1 VSPAIRYEPGHL
13 ARLLGLPEPTTEQAE
28 VIAAPLEPL
37 AVIAGA
43 GSGKS
48 ETMAARL
55 VWLVANGM
63 VRPERVLGLTFTRK
77 AAAELGQRVRDRL
90 AGLRRAGLD
99 VSGGDPAPAGLLAG
113 GPDAAGGAGAGSL
126 PDGLP
131 GSRAQDLGGGPAAG
145 RLGSRSGADLASGAV
160 LGALDG
166 RVPADLAHSAAV
178 PAPGGGP
185 LAGTLVTVGGQ
196 AAGVAAA
203 GDLLDGEPVV
213 STYHSYAARLV
224 ADHALREAL
233 EPTVRLITP
242 AVAWQLAA
250 RVVAAYAGPMDAVHW
265 APQAVT
271 AAVLD
276 LAGEL
281 AEHLSNPADLHQ
293 IGDWLEMS
301 ARSLSRQP
309 SAIRKILDCQRTRE
323 QLLPLVSAY
332 TAAKAAREVID
343 YSDQVTLAARI
354 ATRHREVGAIE
365 RARYQVVLLDEFQDT
380 SHAQLVLLRA
390 LFGGGH
396 PVTAVGDPCQSIYGW
411 RGASAGNLARF
422 AREFPAGARPATVA
436 QLATSFRN
444 TGRVLDAAA
453 TIQRDLREQVAQV
466 PRLVAPPG
474 RAGRGAVVCALL
486 ETAAAEARW
495 VGEQV
500 AGLVSLPAGIAP
512 DGEPWDRQPV
522 QPSDIAVLCRKR
534 SQFPLLRAAIEAQ
547 GIPVEVVGL
556 GGLLTVPEVADI
568 VATLRVLHDPAAS
581 AALARLLTGP
591 RWRIGPRDLVALGRR
606 ARDLAREPRDQAGPG
621 AAQRDGSQAGHDA
634 RKHQSGPGGASPRT
648 WEEGRGVSQQN
659 DAMEQAVIDL
669 TAVPG
674 SLVEALDDLGDR
686 GAYSAKAYQRFSA
699 LAAELRALRTHVS
712 RPLPDLV
719 GEVERTLGLDIE
731 VAAQPW
737 RDPTVARADL
747 DAFADAAAAFADDEE
762 EPTLGA
768 FLAYL
773 TAAEAEEFGLESG
786 QPSGANAVTLTTVHA
801 AKGLQWSAVV
811 VPGLATG
818 VRASVFPA
826 KPRVTTRWTENPRLL
841 PFSLRGDAED
851 LPVLRDLTEG
861 SRDAFIRACSARE
874 LAEERRLAYV
884 AVTRAAYW
892 VACCGYWWGEA
903 ASPLGPS
910 VFLGEVRAACASGAG
925 TVAYWAPPPDEDAQN
940 PALAEPAVVSWPAAA
955 DSPRQAAVREAAG
968 MVERELARLS
978 GGSEAAARRATRVGT
993 DGEGWAAE
1001 PEGGAGAGPTE
1012 PGRAVRAAGSA
1023 GKLTEPGRTAGDAG
1037 DADELSE
1044 PGRAADDAGEPDRAL
1059 ARAWA
1064 RDATLLLAELSQ
1076 RRAGA
1081 QNAVPLPGQLSVSS
1095 LVTMAADP
1103 GRLAQQ
1109 IRRPMPRPPVP
1120 QARRGTAFHRWLEQ
1134 RFGQQRLIDPADL
1147 LGAADDP
1154 ADDPDDA
1161 DLALLRERF
1170 EAGEWGDR
1178 WPVDVEVPFETL
1190 VAGRTVRG
1198 RIDAVFAD
1206 PVSGDY
1212 DVVDWKTGEPPA
1224 SAADQRAASV
1234 QLAAYRIAWARL
1246 AGVPLD
1252 RVRAGFYYVRHDQTL
1267 RPADLL
1273 DETGLA
1279 ALVED
1284 VPLAHGASAP
1294 G

>member
-1 VSPAIRYEPGHL
+1 VSPAVRYEPGQL
-13 ARLLGLPEPTTEQAE
+13 ARLLGLPEPTAEQAE
-28 VIAAPLEPL
+28 VISAPLEPL

-77 AAAELGQRVRDRL
+77 AAAELGQRVRARL

-99 VSGGDPAPAGLLAG
+99 VTGGDLAATASVGGPETGPDGAMARRGQGGAPA
-113 GPDAAGGAGAGSL
+113 S
-126 PDGLP
+126 
-131 GSRAQDLGGGPAAG
+131 G
-145 RLGSRSGADLASGAV
+145 RLGSRAGADLASGVV
-160 LGALDG
+160 LGTLDG
-166 RVPADLAHSAAV
+166 RVPGDLSAA
-178 PAPGGGP
+178 APG
-185 LAGTLVTVGGQ
+185 LVAGELPGD
-196 AAGVAAA
+196 
-203 GDLLDGEPVV
+203 DLLDGEPVV

-242 AVAWQLAA
+242 AVAWQMAA

-265 APQAVT
+265 APQSVT

-281 AEHLSNPADLHQ
+281 AEHLADPADVRQ
-293 IGDWLEMS
+293 IGDWLEAA
-301 ARSLSRQP
+301 ARALPGRVP
-309 SAIRKILDCQRTRE
+309 SAVRKILECQRTRE
-323 QLLPLVSAY
+323 QLLPIVAGY
-332 TAAKAAREVID
+332 AAAKAAREVID
-343 YSDQVTLAARI
+343 YGDQVTLAARI

-422 AREFPAGARPATVA
+422 AREFPAGVHPARVA

-444 TGRVLDAAA
+444 TGRVLDVAA
-453 TIQRDLREQVAQV
+453 TIQRDLRDQVSQV
-466 PRLVAPPG
+466 PRLIAPPG

-486 ETAAAEARW
+486 ETAAEEARW
-495 VGEQV
+495 VADQV
-500 AGLVSLPAGIAP
+500 AGLLRLPAGIAP
-512 DGEPWDRQPV
+512 DGEAWDRPAV

-534 SQFPLLRAAIEAQ
+534 SQFSLLRAAIEEH
-547 GIPVEVVGL
+547 GVPVEVVGL

-568 VATLRVLHDPAAS
+568 VATLRVLHDPGAS
-581 AALARLLTGP
+581 SSLARMLTGP

-606 ARDLAREPRDQAGPG
+606 ARDLAREPHGQAGPG
-621 AAQRDGSQAGHDA
+621 AGKPGGGQPGHGTAGHA
-634 RKHQSGPGGASPRT
+634 ASPGGGPAGGT
-648 WEEGRGVSQQN
+648 G
-659 DAMEQAVIDL
+659 DAGEAVTHEDDALAQAVTDL

-686 GAYSAKAYQRFSA
+686 SGYSAQGFLRFGA
-699 LAAELRALRTHVS
+699 LAAELRALRSHVS
-712 RPLPDLV
+712 RALPDLV
-719 GEVERTLGLDIE
+719 GEVERTLGLDVE

-737 RDPTVARADL
+737 RDPAVARADL

-801 AKGLQWSAVV
+801 AKGLQWAAVV
-811 VPGLATG
+811 VPGLAAG
-818 VRASVFPA
+818 PRASVFPA

-841 PFSLRGDAED
+841 PFSLRGDAGD
-851 LPVLRDLTEG
+851 LPVLRDLEDA
-861 SRDAFIRACSARE
+861 SRDAFTGACSARE

-892 VACCGYWWGEA
+892 AACCGYWWGEA

-910 VFLGEVRAACASGAG
+910 LFLDEVRAACANGAG
-925 TVAYWAPPPDEDAQN
+925 KVAHWAPPPEDGAQN
-940 PALAEPAVVSWPAAA
+940 PALAEPAVVSWPQGAEGPRHAAVLEAAA
-955 DSPRQAAVREAAG
+955 L
-968 MVERELARLS
+968 VERELDRLEDPDGPGGDS
-978 GGSEAAARRATRVGT
+978 G
-993 DGEGWAAE
+993 DGG
-1001 PEGGAGAGPTE
+1001 
-1012 PGRAVRAAGSA
+1012 
-1023 GKLTEPGRTAGDAG
+1023 
-1037 DADELSE
+1037 EL
-1044 PGRAADDAGEPDRAL
+1044 GEPDRAL

-1064 RDATLLLAELSQ
+1064 RDTGLLLAELSQ

-1081 QNAVPLPGQLSVSS
+1081 GAAVPLPAQLSVSS

-1103 GRLAQQ
+1103 DRLAQQ

-1206 PVSGDY
+1206 PASGGY
-1212 DVVDWKTGEPPA
+1212 DVVDWKTGEPPS
-1224 SAADQRAASV
+1224 SAADLRAASV
-1234 QLAAYRIAWARL
+1234 QLAAYRVAWATL

-1252 RVRAGFYYVRHDQTL
+1252 RVRAGFYYVRHGQTL
-1267 RPADLL
+1267 RPADLI
-1273 DETGLA
+1273 DEAGLA
-1279 ALVED
+1279 ALIEE
-1284 VPLAHGASAP
+1284 VPLLGQGH
-1294 G
+1294 

>member
-1 VSPAIRYEPGHL
+1 
-13 ARLLGLPEPTTEQAE
+13 LLGLPEPTAEQAE
-28 VIAAPLEPL
+28 VISAPLEPL

-77 AAAELGQRVRDRL
+77 AAAELGQRVRTRL

-99 VSGGDPAPAGLLAG
+99 VPGGDPAPGSPGSPGAGPGVVPISGGFGVDAPRAGGLGGLLAG
-113 GPDAAGGAGAGSL
+113 GGLSGGDGFAG
-126 PDGLP
+126 DGLTGGVL
-131 GSRAQDLGGGPAAG
+131 GSPAGREFGGPASG
-145 RLGSRSGADLASGAV
+145 RLGTRAGADLASGAV

-166 RVPADLAHSAAV
+166 RVPGDLA
-178 PAPGGGP
+178 G
-185 LAGTLVTVGGQ
+185 
-196 AAGVAAA
+196 AAA
-203 GDLLDGEPVV
+203 PVEPEGEPPGADPFDGEPVV

-242 AVAWQLAA
+242 AVAWQMAA

-265 APQAVT
+265 APQSVT

-281 AEHLSNPADLHQ
+281 AEHLADPADVYR
-293 IGDWLEMS
+293 IGDWLEAA
-301 ARSLSRQP
+301 ARALPGRVP
-309 SAIRKILDCQRTRE
+309 SAVRKILDCQRTRE
-323 QLLPLVSAY
+323 QLLPIVAGY
-332 TAAKAAREVID
+332 AAAKATREVID
-343 YSDQVTLAARI
+343 YGDQVTLAARI

-422 AREFPAGARPATVA
+422 AREFPAGVHPARIA

-444 TGRVLDAAA
+444 TGRVLEVAAV
-453 TIQRDLREQVAQV
+453 IQRDLRDQVSQV

-474 RAGRGAVVCALL
+474 RAGRGAAVCALL
-486 ETAAAEARW
+486 ETVAEEARW
-495 VGEQV
+495 VAEEV
-500 AGLVSLPAGIAP
+500 AGLLRLPAGIAP
-512 DGEPWDRQPV
+512 DGEPWDRLSV

-534 SQFPLLRAAIEAQ
+534 SQFALLRAAMEAH

-581 AALARLLTGP
+581 SSLARLLTGP

-606 ARDLAREPRDQAGPG
+606 ARDLARDPAGPG
-621 AAQRDGSQAGHDA
+621 ERGAGGSQAGH
-634 RKHQSGPGGASPRT
+634 GGAVPGTRPGDRVT
-648 WEEGRGVSQQN
+648 GGTEGAGEGVSPGE
-659 DAMEQAVIDL
+659 DALAQAVTDL

-686 GAYSAKAYQRFSA
+686 SGYSVQGYLRFSA
-699 LAAELRALRTHVS
+699 LAAELRALRAHVS

-719 GEVERTLGLDIE
+719 GEVERTLGLDVE

-737 RDPTVARADL
+737 RDPAVARADL

-801 AKGLQWSAVV
+801 AKGLQWAAVV
-811 VPGLATG
+811 VPGLAAG
-818 VRASVFPA
+818 PRASVFPA

-841 PFSLRGDAED
+841 PFSLRGDAGD
-851 LPVLRDLTEG
+851 LPVLRDLEEA
-861 SRDAFIRACSARE
+861 SRDEFTGACTARE

-910 VFLGEVRAACASGAG
+910 LFLEEVRTACAGGSG
-925 TVAYWAPPPDEDAQN
+925 TVAYWAPPPEDGAQN
-940 PALAEPAVVSWPAAA
+940 PALAEPAVVSWPPGAQG
-955 DSPRQAAVREAAG
+955 PRYAAVREAAA
-968 MVERELARLS
+968 MVERELARR
-978 GGSEAAARRATRVGT
+978 SEARRAGADGAVNSAGADGAGNSTVADGAGNSAVADGAGNATGAGEGGT
-993 DGEGWAAE
+993 DGVRAE
-1001 PEGGAGAGPTE
+1001 HGAGDDG
-1012 PGRAVRAAGSA
+1012 
-1023 GKLTEPGRTAGDAG
+1023 
-1037 DADELSE
+1037 ELSE
-1044 PGRAADDAGEPDRAL
+1044 ADRVL

-1064 RDATLLLAELSQ
+1064 RDAGLLLAELSE

-1081 QNAVPLPGQLSVSS
+1081 GAAVPLPAQLSVSS

-1103 GRLAQQ
+1103 DRLAQQ

-1206 PVSGDY
+1206 PAGGGY
-1212 DVVDWKTGEPPA
+1212 DVVDWKTGEPPS
-1224 SAADQRAASV
+1224 SAEDLRAAAV
-1234 QLAAYRIAWARL
+1234 QLAAYRVAWATL

-1252 RVRAGFYYVRHDQTL
+1252 QVRAAFYFVRHDQTL

-1273 DETGLA
+1273 DEAGLA
-1279 ALVED
+1279 ALIEE
-1284 VPLAHGASAP
+1284 VPLLGTAAP
-1294 G
+1294 

>member
-13 ARLLGLPEPTTEQAE
+13 ARLLGLPEPTAEQAE

-77 AAAELGQRVRDRL
+77 AAAELGQRVRARL

-99 VSGGDPAPAGLLAG
+99 VSGGDPAPADLLAD
-113 GPDAAGGAGAGSL
+113 GPVAAGGAVSL
-126 PDGLP
+126 ADGLL
-131 GSRAQDLGGGPAAG
+131 GRRAHDLGGGPATG
-145 RLGSRSGADLASGAV
+145 RLSTRAGADLASGAV
-160 LGALDG
+160 LGVPGG
-166 RVPADLAHSAAV
+166 RVPADLAHGAAATGTGDGL
-178 PAPGGGP
+178 PAGPPVTAGGH
-185 LAGTLVTVGGQ
+185 
-196 AAGVAAA
+196 AAGPGAE

-233 EPTVRLITP
+233 EPTVRLMTP
-242 AVAWQLAA
+242 AVAWQMAA

-281 AEHLSNPADLHQ
+281 AEHLGNPADLYQ

-301 ARSLSRQP
+301 ARSLSRQT
-309 SAIRKILDCQRTRE
+309 SAVRKALDCQRTRE
-323 QLLPLVSAY
+323 QLLPLVAAY

-343 YSDQVTLAARI
+343 YGDQVTLAARI

-422 AREFPAGARPATVA
+422 AREFPVGGRPAAVV

-444 TGRVLDAAA
+444 TGRVLDVAA
-453 TIQRDLREQVAQV
+453 TIQRALREQVAQV

-474 RAGRGAVVCALL
+474 RAERGAVVCALL

-500 AGLVSLPAGIAP
+500 AGLVGLPAGIAP
-512 DGEPWDRQPV
+512 DGEPWDRPAV

-621 AAQRDGSQAGHDA
+621 APQRAGSQARPDPGERQA
-634 RKHQSGPGGASPRT
+634 VPGGGSPGT
-648 WEEGRGVSQQN
+648 PDEGSGVSQEN
-659 DAMEQAVIDL
+659 DAMAQAVTDL

-686 GAYSAKAYQRFSA
+686 DAYSATAHQRLSA
-699 LAAELRALRTHVS
+699 LAAELRALRAHVS

-737 RDPTVARADL
+737 RDPAVARADL

-811 VPGLATG
+811 VPGLAAG
-818 VRASVFPA
+818 PRASVFPA

-851 LPVLRDLTEG
+851 LPVLRDLTEA
-861 SRDAFIRACSARE
+861 SRDAFTRACSARE

-910 VFLGEVRAACASGAG
+910 VFLEEVRAASAGGAG
-925 TVAYWAPPPDEDAQN
+925 TVAHWTPPPDEDAQN

-955 DSPRQAAVREAAG
+955 GGPRQAAVREAAAL
-968 MVERELARLS
+968 VERELARLS
-978 GGSEAAARRATRVGT
+978 GNGEAAASRAAGPGAEAGAGPTR
-993 DGEGWAAE
+993 AAGPGAE
-1001 PEGGAGAGPTE
+1001 AGAGPTE
-1012 PGRAVRAAGSA
+1012 RGQ
-1023 GKLTEPGRTAGDAG
+1023 TARD
-1037 DADELSE
+1037 
-1044 PGRAADDAGEPDRAL
+1044 ADDAGELSEPDRAL

-1064 RDATLLLAELSQ
+1064 RDASLLLAELSQ

-1103 GRLAQQ
+1103 DRLAQQ

-1212 DVVDWKTGEPPA
+1212 DVVDWKTGAPPA
-1224 SAADQRAASV
+1224 SAADLRAASV

-1246 AGVPLD
+1246 ARVPLG

-1279 ALVED
+1279 ALVEG
-1284 VPLAHGASAP
+1284 VPLAHGAGTP

>member
-1 VSPAIRYEPGHL
+1 MTGPPVRYEPGHL
-13 ARLLGLPEPTTEQAE
+13 ARLLGLPEPTAEQAE

-77 AAAELGQRVRDRL
+77 AAAELGQRVRTRL

-99 VSGGDPAPAGLLAG
+99 VTGGDPAAGPASGTGAGGLQGGTGADGWLADGPRGAAGGGLAG
-113 GPDAAGGAGAGSL
+113 GGLA
-126 PDGLP
+126 DGLLGGP
-131 GSRAQDLGGGPAAG
+131 HELGGGPASG
-145 RLGSRSGADLASGAV
+145 RLGSRAGADLASPAV

-166 RVPADLAHSAAV
+166 RVPAGLSGGAAARGV
-178 PAPGGGP
+178 ASG
-185 LAGTLVTVGGQ
+185 L
-196 AAGVAAA
+196 AAGEPP
-203 GDLLDGEPVV
+203 GDDLLDGEPIV

-242 AVAWQLAA
+242 AVAWQMAA

-265 APQAVT
+265 SPQSVT
-271 AAVLD
+271 AAVLE

-281 AEHLSNPADLHQ
+281 AEHLASPADIYQ
-293 IGDWLEMS
+293 IGDWLE
-301 ARSLSRQP
+301 AASRALPRLP
-309 SAIRKILDCQRTRE
+309 SGVRKILDCQRTRE
-323 QLLPLVSAY
+323 QLLPLVSGYA
-332 TAAKAAREVID
+332 AAKRAREVID
-343 YSDQVTLAARI
+343 YGDQVTLAARI

-422 AREFPAGARPATVA
+422 AREFPADTHPARVA

-444 TGRVLDAAA
+444 TGKVLDAAA
-453 TIQRDLREQVAQV
+453 VIQRDLRDQVSQV
-466 PRLVAPPG
+466 PRLMAPPE

-486 ETAAAEARW
+486 DTAAAEARW

-500 AGLVSLPAGIAP
+500 AGLLRLPAGMAP
-512 DGEPWDRQPV
+512 DGEPWDQLCV
-522 QPSDIAVLCRKR
+522 NPSDIAVLCRKR
-534 SQFPLLRAAIEAQ
+534 SQFALLRAAIEAQ
-547 GIPVEVVGL
+547 GVPVEVVGL
-556 GGLLTVPEVADI
+556 GGLLTVPEIADI
-568 VATLRVLHDPAAS
+568 VATLRVLHDPAES

-606 ARDLAREPRDQAGPG
+606 ARELARELRDPAGPGAHRSGEPAPGSSQAGPG
-621 AAQRDGSQAGHDA
+621 AADPQD
-634 RKHQSGPGGASPRT
+634 GPGGGDTVRAGDGGS
-648 WEEGRGVSQQN
+648 GVTHDE
-659 DAMEQAVIDL
+659 DALAQAVTDL
-669 TAVPG
+669 TAMPG

-686 GAYSAKAYQRFSA
+686 GAYSARGFQRFAA
-699 LAAELRALRTHVS
+699 LAAELRALRAHVS

-737 RDPTVARADL
+737 RDPAVARADL

-801 AKGLQWSAVV
+801 AKGLQWAAVV
-811 VPGLATG
+811 VPGLAAG
-818 VRASVFPA
+818 PRASVFPA

-841 PFSLRGDAED
+841 PFGLRGDAED
-851 LPVLRDLTEG
+851 LPVLRDLEEA
-861 SRDAFIRACSARE
+861 SREKFTGACSARE

-884 AVTRAAYW
+884 AVTRAAHW
-892 VACCGYWWGEA
+892 VACSGYWWGEA

-910 VFLGEVRAACASGAG
+910 LFLEEVHAACAAGTG
-925 TVAYWAPPPDEDAQN
+925 TVAHWAPPPEDGAQN
-940 PALAEPAVVSWPAAA
+940 PALAEPAVVSWPPAAEG
-955 DSPRQAAVREAAG
+955 PRHAAVREAAAL
-968 MVERELARLS
+968 VERELALLEEP
-978 GGSEAAARRATRVGT
+978 GEEEA
-993 DGEGWAAE
+993 D
-1001 PEGGAGAGPTE
+1001 GAGG
-1012 PGRAVRAAGSA
+1012 
-1023 GKLTEPGRTAGDAG
+1023 
-1037 DADELSE
+1037 ELSE
-1044 PGRAADDAGEPDRAL
+1044 TDRAL
-1059 ARAWA
+1059 AQAWS
-1064 RDATLLLAELSQ
+1064 RDAGLLLKELSEW
-1076 RRAGA
+1076 RAGA
-1081 QNAVPLPGQLSVSS
+1081 GAAVALPAQLSVSS

-1103 GRLAQQ
+1103 DRLAQQ

-1161 DLALLRERF
+1161 DLALLRDRF
-1170 EAGEWGDR
+1170 EAGEWSNR

-1206 PVSGDY
+1206 PVSGGY
-1212 DVVDWKTGEPPA
+1212 DVVDWKTGEPPT
-1224 SAADQRAASV
+1224 SAADLRAAAV
-1234 QLAAYRIAWARL
+1234 QLAAYRVAWATL
-1246 AGVPLD
+1246 ARVPLD
-1252 RVRAGFYYVRHDQTL
+1252 QVRAAFYYVRHDQTL

-1273 DETGLA
+1273 DQAGLA
-1279 ALVED
+1279 ALIEE
-1284 VPLAHGASAP
+1284 VPLAGRER
-1294 G
+1294 

>member
-1 VSPAIRYEPGHL
+1 MSTVRYEPGHL
-13 ARLLGLPEPTTEQAE
+13 ARLLGLPEPTAEQAE

-77 AAAELGQRVRDRL
+77 AAGELGQRVRARL

-99 VSGGDPAPAGLLAG
+99 VTGGDPAAGPPGGQAAGGLL
-113 GPDAAGGAGAGSL
+113 GGAGAGL
-126 PDGLP
+126 LADGRLADGGFADPGFAGGGLGDGLP
-131 GSRAQDLGGGPAAG
+131 GGPHEVGGGPASG
-145 RLGSRSGADLASGAV
+145 RLGSRAGADLASPAV

-166 RVPADLAHSAAV
+166 RVPAGLSGGAAARGV
-178 PAPGGGP
+178 ASG
-185 LAGTLVTVGGQ
+185 L
-196 AAGVAAA
+196 AAGEPP
-203 GDLLDGEPVV
+203 GDDLLDGEPIV

-242 AVAWQLAA
+242 AVAWQMAA

-265 APQAVT
+265 SPQTVT

-281 AEHLSNPADLHQ
+281 AEHLANPGDVYQ
-293 IGDWLEMS
+293 IGDWLE
-301 ARSLSRQP
+301 AASRALPRLP
-309 SAIRKILDCQRTRE
+309 SAVRKILDCQRTRE
-323 QLLPLVSAY
+323 QLLPLVAGY
-332 TAAKAAREVID
+332 AAAKRAREVID
-343 YSDQVTLAARI
+343 YGDQVTLAARI

-422 AREFPAGARPATVA
+422 AREFPAGTHPARVA

-453 TIQRDLREQVAQV
+453 VIQRDLRDQVSQV

-486 ETAAAEARW
+486 DTAAAEARW

-500 AGLVSLPAGIAP
+500 AGLLRLPAGVAP
-512 DGEPWDRQPV
+512 DGEPWDRVGV

-534 SQFPLLRAAIEAQ
+534 SQFALLRAAIEAQ
-547 GIPVEVVGL
+547 GVPVEVVGL

-568 VATLRVLHDPAAS
+568 VATLRVLHDPAES

-606 ARDLAREPRDQAGPG
+606 ARELAREPRDPAGPG
-621 AAQRDGSQAGHDA
+621 AHRPGEPAPGGSP
-634 RKHQSGPGGASPRT
+634 SGPGAAGHLDSPGGGDAAGT
-648 WEEGRGVSQQN
+648 GDGGSGVVHDD
-659 DAMEQAVIDL
+659 DALAQAVTDL

-686 GAYSAKAYQRFSA
+686 RAYSARGHQRFAA
-699 LAAELRALRTHVS
+699 LAGELRVLRAHVS

-719 GEVERTLGLDIE
+719 GEVERTLGLDVE

-737 RDPTVARADL
+737 RDPAVARADL

-811 VPGLATG
+811 VPGLAAG
-818 VRASVFPA
+818 PRASVFPA

-841 PFSLRGDAED
+841 PFALRGDAED
-851 LPVLRDLTEG
+851 LPVLRDLEEA
-861 SRDAFIRACSARE
+861 SRDKFTGACWARE

-892 VACCGYWWGEA
+892 VACSGYWWGEA

-910 VFLGEVRAACASGAG
+910 LFLEEVRAACADGPG
-925 TVAYWAPPPDEDAQN
+925 TVAHWAPPPEDGAQN
-940 PALAEPAVVSWPAAA
+940 PALAEPAVVSWPPAEEG
-955 DSPRQAAVREAAG
+955 PRYAAVREAAAL
-968 MVERELARLS
+968 VERELALLD
-978 GGSEAAARRATRVGT
+978 EADEDEA
-993 DGEGWAAE
+993 D
-1001 PEGGAGAGPTE
+1001 GAGG
-1012 PGRAVRAAGSA
+1012 
-1023 GKLTEPGRTAGDAG
+1023 
-1037 DADELSE
+1037 ELSE
-1044 PGRAADDAGEPDRAL
+1044 ADGAGGELSEADRAL
-1059 ARAWA
+1059 ARAWS
-1064 RDATLLLAELSQ
+1064 RDAGLLLRELAEW
-1076 RRAGA
+1076 RAGA
-1081 QNAVPLPGQLSVSS
+1081 GAAVPLPAQLSVSS

-1103 GRLAQQ
+1103 DRLAQQ

-1134 RFGQQRLIDPADL
+1134 RFGQQRLIDPTDL

-1170 EAGEWGDR
+1170 EAGEWGNR
-1178 WPVDVEVPFETL
+1178 WPVDAEVPFETL

-1206 PVSGDY
+1206 PVGGGY
-1212 DVVDWKTGEPPA
+1212 DVVDWKTGEPPT
-1224 SAADQRAASV
+1224 SAADLRAASV
-1234 QLAAYRIAWARL
+1234 QLAAYRVAWATL
-1246 AGVPLD
+1246 ARVPLD
-1252 RVRAGFYYVRHDQTL
+1252 QVRAAFYYVRHDQTL

-1273 DETGLA
+1273 DEAGLA
-1279 ALVED
+1279 ALIEE
-1284 VPLAHGASAP
+1284 VPPAGHER
-1294 G
+1294 

>member
-1 VSPAIRYEPGHL
+1 MSAPPIRYEPGQL
-13 ARLLGLPEPTTEQAE
+13 ARLLGLPEPTAEQAE
-28 VIAAPLEPL
+28 VISAPLEPL

-77 AAAELGQRVRDRL
+77 AAAELGQRVRARL

-99 VSGGDPAPAGLLAG
+99 VTGGDLAVAGPPGSPGPGPGG
-113 GPDAAGGAGAGSL
+113 GPMAG
-126 PDGLP
+126 
-131 GSRAQDLGGGPAAG
+131 RELGGGPASG
-145 RLGSRSGADLASGAV
+145 RLGSRAGADLASGAV
-160 LGALDG
+160 LGTLDG
-166 RVPADLAHSAAV
+166 RVPGDLSAA
-178 PAPGGGP
+178 AARG
-185 LAGTLVTVGGQ
+185 L
-196 AAGVAAA
+196 AAGELP
-203 GDLLDGEPVV
+203 GDDLLDGEPVV

-242 AVAWQLAA
+242 AVAWQMAA

-265 APQAVT
+265 APQSVT

-281 AEHLSNPADLHQ
+281 AEHLADPADVSQ
-293 IGDWLEMS
+293 IGDWLEAA
-301 ARSLSRQP
+301 ARALPGRVP
-309 SAIRKILDCQRTRE
+309 SAVRKILECQRTRE
-323 QLLPLVSAY
+323 QLLPIVAGY
-332 TAAKAAREVID
+332 AAAKAAREVID
-343 YSDQVTLAARI
+343 YGDQVTLAARI

-422 AREFPAGARPATVA
+422 AREFPAGVHPARVA

-444 TGRVLDAAA
+444 TGRVLDVAAV
-453 TIQRDLREQVAQV
+453 IQRDLRDQVSQV
-466 PRLVAPPG
+466 PRLIAPPG

-486 ETAAAEARW
+486 ETAAEEARW
-495 VGEQV
+495 VAEQV
-500 AGLVSLPAGIAP
+500 AGLLRLPAGIAP
-512 DGEPWDRQPV
+512 DGEPWDRPAV

-534 SQFPLLRAAIEAQ
+534 SQFALLRAAIEAH
-547 GIPVEVVGL
+547 GVPVEVVGL

-568 VATLRVLHDPAAS
+568 VATLRVLHDPGAS
-581 AALARLLTGP
+581 SSLARLLTGP

-606 ARDLAREPRDQAGPG
+606 ARELAREPHDQAGPG
-621 AAQRDGSQAGHDA
+621 AR
-634 RKHQSGPGGASPRT
+634 GPGGSQPGPGTAGGEASPGGRPAGGT
-648 WEEGRGVSQQN
+648 AAEGDLVTHED
-659 DAMEQAVIDL
+659 DALAQAVTDL

-686 GAYSAKAYQRFSA
+686 SAYSAQGYLRFAA
-699 LAAELRALRTHVS
+699 LAAELRALRSHVS

-719 GEVERTLGLDIE
+719 GEIERTLGLDVE

-737 RDPTVARADL
+737 RDPAVARADL

-801 AKGLQWSAVV
+801 AKGLQWAAVV
-811 VPGLATG
+811 VPGLAAG
-818 VRASVFPA
+818 PRASVFPA

-841 PFSLRGDAED
+841 PFSLRGDAGD
-851 LPVLRDLTEG
+851 LPVLRDLEDA
-861 SRDAFIRACSARE
+861 SRDAFTDACSARE

-892 VACCGYWWGEA
+892 AACCGYWWGDA

-910 VFLGEVRAACASGAG
+910 LFLDEVRAACADGAG
-925 TVAYWAPPPDEDAQN
+925 TVAHWAPPPEDGAQN
-940 PALAEPAVVSWPAAA
+940 PALAEPAVVSWPQGAEGL
-955 DSPRQAAVREAAG
+955 RYAAVREAAAL
-968 MVERELARLS
+968 VERELDRLEDPDGPQGDPGD
-978 GGSEAAARRATRVGT
+978 GG
-993 DGEGWAAE
+993 
-1001 PEGGAGAGPTE
+1001 
-1012 PGRAVRAAGSA
+1012 
-1023 GKLTEPGRTAGDAG
+1023 
-1037 DADELSE
+1037 EL
-1044 PGRAADDAGEPDRAL
+1044 AEPDRVL

-1064 RDATLLLAELSQ
+1064 RDTGLLLAELSQ
-1076 RRAGA
+1076 RRGGAGA
-1081 QNAVPLPGQLSVSS
+1081 AVPLPAQLSVSS

-1109 IRRPMPRPPVP
+1109 IRRPMPRAPVP

-1206 PVSGDY
+1206 PASGGY
-1212 DVVDWKTGEPPA
+1212 DVVDWKTGEPPS
-1224 SAADQRAASV
+1224 SAADLRAASV
-1234 QLAAYRIAWARL
+1234 QLAAYRVAWATL
-1246 AGVPLD
+1246 AGVPLG

-1273 DETGLA
+1273 DEAGLA
-1279 ALVED
+1279 ALIEE
-1284 VPLAHGASAP
+1284 VPLLGQGP
-1294 G
+1294 

>member
-1 VSPAIRYEPGHL
+1 MSTVRYEPGHL
-13 ARLLGLPEPTTEQAE
+13 ARLLGLPEPTAEQAE

-77 AAAELGQRVRDRL
+77 AAGELGQRVRARL

-99 VSGGDPAPAGLLAG
+99 VTGGDPAAGPPGGQGAGGLL
-113 GPDAAGGAGAGSL
+113 GGAGAGL
-126 PDGLP
+126 LADGRLADGGFADPGFAGGGLGDGLP
-131 GSRAQDLGGGPAAG
+131 GGPHEVGGGPASG
-145 RLGSRSGADLASGAV
+145 RLGSRAGADLASPAV

-166 RVPADLAHSAAV
+166 RVPAGLSGGAA
-178 PAPGGGP
+178 AR
-185 LAGTLVTVGGQ
+185 
-196 AAGVAAA
+196 GVAS
-203 GDLLDGEPVV
+203 GLRVGEPPGDDLLDGEPIV

-242 AVAWQLAA
+242 AVAWQMAA

-265 APQAVT
+265 SPQTVT

-281 AEHLSNPADLHQ
+281 AEHLANPGDVYQ
-293 IGDWLEMS
+293 IGDWLE
-301 ARSLSRQP
+301 AASRALPRLP
-309 SAIRKILDCQRTRE
+309 SAVRKILECQRTRE
-323 QLLPLVSAY
+323 QLLPLVAGY
-332 TAAKAAREVID
+332 AAAKRAREVID
-343 YSDQVTLAARI
+343 YGDQVTLAARI
-354 ATRHREVGAIE
+354 AARHREVGAIE

-422 AREFPAGARPATVA
+422 AREFPAGTHPARVA

-453 TIQRDLREQVAQV
+453 VIQRDLRDQVSQV

-486 ETAAAEARW
+486 DTAAAEARW

-500 AGLVSLPAGIAP
+500 AGLLRLPAGVAP
-512 DGEPWDRQPV
+512 DGEPWDRVGV

-534 SQFPLLRAAIEAQ
+534 SQFALLRAAIEAQ
-547 GIPVEVVGL
+547 GVPVEVVGL

-568 VATLRVLHDPAAS
+568 VATLRVLHDPAES

-606 ARDLAREPRDQAGPG
+606 ARELAREPRDPAGPG
-621 AAQRDGSQAGHDA
+621 AHRPGEPAPGGSP
-634 RKHQSGPGGASPRT
+634 SGPGAAGHLDGPGGGDAAGTGDGGS
-648 WEEGRGVSQQN
+648 GVAHDD
-659 DAMEQAVIDL
+659 DALAQAVTDL

-686 GAYSAKAYQRFSA
+686 RAYSARGHQRFAA
-699 LAAELRALRTHVS
+699 LAGELRVLRAHVS

-719 GEVERTLGLDIE
+719 GEVERTLGLDVE

-737 RDPTVARADL
+737 RDPAVARADL

-811 VPGLATG
+811 VPGLAAG
-818 VRASVFPA
+818 PRASVFPA

-841 PFSLRGDAED
+841 PFALRGDAED
-851 LPVLRDLTEG
+851 LPVLRDLEEA
-861 SRDAFIRACSARE
+861 SRDKFTGACWARE

-892 VACCGYWWGEA
+892 VACSGYWWGEA

-910 VFLGEVRAACASGAG
+910 LFLEEVRAACADGPG
-925 TVAYWAPPPDEDAQN
+925 TVAHWAPPPEDGAQN
-940 PALAEPAVVSWPAAA
+940 PALAQPAVVSWPPAEEG
-955 DSPRQAAVREAAG
+955 PRYAAVREAAAL
-968 MVERELARLS
+968 VEREIALLD
-978 GGSEAAARRATRVGT
+978 EADEDEA
-993 DGEGWAAE
+993 D
-1001 PEGGAGAGPTE
+1001 GAGG
-1012 PGRAVRAAGSA
+1012 
-1023 GKLTEPGRTAGDAG
+1023 
-1037 DADELSE
+1037 ELSE
-1044 PGRAADDAGEPDRAL
+1044 ADGAGGELSEADRVL
-1059 ARAWA
+1059 ARAWS
-1064 RDATLLLAELSQ
+1064 RDAGLLLRELAEW
-1076 RRAGA
+1076 RAGA
-1081 QNAVPLPGQLSVSS
+1081 GAAVPLPAQLSVSS

-1103 GRLAQQ
+1103 DRLAQQ

-1134 RFGQQRLIDPADL
+1134 RFGQQRLIDPTDL

-1170 EAGEWGDR
+1170 EAGEWGNR
-1178 WPVDVEVPFETL
+1178 WPVDAEVPFETL

-1206 PVSGDY
+1206 PVGGGY
-1212 DVVDWKTGEPPA
+1212 DVVDWKTGEPPT
-1224 SAADQRAASV
+1224 SAADLRAASV
-1234 QLAAYRIAWARL
+1234 QLAAYRVAWATL
-1246 AGVPLD
+1246 ARVPLD
-1252 RVRAGFYYVRHDQTL
+1252 QVRAAFYYVRHDQTL

-1273 DETGLA
+1273 DEAGLA
-1279 ALVED
+1279 ALIEE
-1284 VPLAHGASAP
+1284 VPPAGHER
-1294 G
+1294 

>member
-1 VSPAIRYEPGHL
+1 MSAVRYEPGQL
-13 ARLLGLPEPTTEQAE
+13 ARLLGLPEPTTEQAD

-77 AAAELGQRVRDRL
+77 AAAELGQRVRTRL

-99 VSGGDPAPAGLLAG
+99 VTGGDPAAGPPGSQEGGGLLGRQGAGLLG
-113 GPDAAGGAGAGSL
+113 DGPLGS
-126 PDGLP
+126 P
-131 GSRAQDLGGGPAAG
+131 SELGGGPASG
-145 RLGSRSGADLASGAV
+145 RLGSRAGADLASPAV

-166 RVPADLAHSAAV
+166 RVPGDLSGGAAARGV
-178 PAPGGGP
+178 ASG
-185 LAGTLVTVGGQ
+185 L
-196 AAGVAAA
+196 AAGEPP
-203 GDLLDGEPVV
+203 GEDLLDGEPIV

-242 AVAWQLAA
+242 AVAWQMAA
-250 RVVAAYAGPMDAVHW
+250 RVVAAYAGPMDAVRW
-265 APQAVT
+265 TPQSVT

-281 AEHLSNPADLHQ
+281 AEHLANPADIYQ
-293 IGDWLEMS
+293 IGDWLE
-301 ARSLSRQP
+301 ATSRTLP
-309 SAIRKILDCQRTRE
+309 RLPGAVRKILDCQRTRE
-323 QLLPLVSAY
+323 QLLPLVSGYA
-332 TAAKAAREVID
+332 AAKRAREVID
-343 YSDQVTLAARI
+343 YGDQVTLAARI

-380 SHAQLVLLRA
+380 SYAQLVLLRA

-422 AREFPAGARPATVA
+422 AREFPADTHPARVA
-436 QLATSFRN
+436 QLGTSFRN
-444 TGRVLDAAA
+444 TGKVLDVAAV
-453 TIQRDLREQVAQV
+453 IQRDLRDQVSQV

-500 AGLVSLPAGIAP
+500 AGLLRLPAGIAP
-512 DGEPWDRQPV
+512 DGEPWDRPGV

-534 SQFPLLRAAIEAQ
+534 SQFALLRAAIEAQ
-547 GIPVEVVGL
+547 GVPVEVVGL

-568 VATLRVLHDPAAS
+568 VATLRVLHDPAES

-606 ARDLAREPRDQAGPG
+606 ARELAREPHDLAGPG
-621 AAQRDGSQAGHDA
+621 GHRPGERAPGGSHARPGAADLQD
-634 RKHQSGPGGASPRT
+634 GPGGGDTVGAGDGRSVVAHDSASPGPAT
-648 WEEGRGVSQQN
+648 PPN
-659 DAMEQAVIDL
+659 DALAQAVTDL
-669 TAVPG
+669 TALPG

-686 GAYSAKAYQRFSA
+686 GAYSARGYQRLAA
-699 LAAELRALRTHVS
+699 LAAELRALRTHVG
-712 RPLPDLV
+712 RALPDLV
-719 GEVERTLGLDIE
+719 GEVERTLGLDVE

-737 RDPTVARADL
+737 RDPAAARADL

-801 AKGLQWSAVV
+801 AKGLQWAAVV
-811 VPGLATG
+811 VPGLAAG
-818 VRASVFPA
+818 PRASVFPA

-841 PFSLRGDAED
+841 PFALRGDAED
-851 LPVLRDLTEG
+851 LPLLRDLEEA
-861 SRDAFIRACSARE
+861 SREKFTGACSARE

-884 AVTRAAYW
+884 AVTRAAYS
-892 VACCGYWWGEA
+892 VACSGYWWGEA

-910 VFLGEVRAACASGAG
+910 VFLEEVRAACADGQG
-925 TVAYWAPPPDEDAQN
+925 TVAHWAPPPEDGAQN
-940 PALAEPAVVSWPAAA
+940 PALAEPAVVSWPPAEEE
-955 DSPRQAAVREAAG
+955 PRHAAVREAAAL
-968 MVERELARLS
+968 VERELARLEEADGAEADGTEADGTETDEAETDEAETDEAETDEAEADEAETDEAEADGA
-978 GGSEAAARRATRVGT
+978 GGGLSEA
-993 DGEGWAAE
+993 
-1001 PEGGAGAGPTE
+1001 
-1012 PGRAVRAAGSA
+1012 
-1023 GKLTEPGRTAGDAG
+1023 
-1037 DADELSE
+1037 
-1044 PGRAADDAGEPDRAL
+1044 DRAL
-1059 ARAWA
+1059 AHAWT
-1064 RDATLLLAELSQ
+1064 RDAGLLLRELSEW
-1076 RRAGA
+1076 RAGA
-1081 QNAVPLPGQLSVSS
+1081 GAAVQLPAQLSVSS

-1103 GRLAQQ
+1103 DRLAQQ

-1120 QARRGTAFHRWLEQ
+1120 EARRGTAFHRWLEQ
-1134 RFGQQRLIDPADL
+1134 RFGQQRLIDPTDL

-1170 EAGEWGDR
+1170 EAGEWGNR
-1178 WPVDVEVPFETL
+1178 WPVDAEVPFETL

-1206 PVSGDY
+1206 PVGGGY
-1212 DVVDWKTGEPPA
+1212 DVVDWKTGEPPT
-1224 SAADQRAASV
+1224 SADDLRAASV
-1234 QLAAYRIAWARL
+1234 QLAAYRVAWATL
-1246 AGVPLD
+1246 ARVPLD
-1252 RVRAGFYYVRHDQTL
+1252 QVRAAFYYVRYDQTL

-1273 DETGLA
+1273 DEAGLA
-1279 ALVED
+1279 ALIEE
-1284 VPLAHGASAP
+1284 VPLAGRES
-1294 G
+1294 

>member
-1 VSPAIRYEPGHL
+1 VNPRVHYEPGHL
-13 ARLLGLPEPTTEQAE
+13 ARLLGLPEPTPEQAE

-77 AAAELGQRVRDRL
+77 AAAELGQRVRARL

-99 VSGGDPAPAGLLAG
+99 VSDGDPAPAGLLAD
-113 GPDAAGGAGAGSL
+113 GPGAGSL
-126 PDGLP
+126 TGGLL
-131 GSRAQDLGGGPAAG
+131 GGRAHDLGGGPAVG
-145 RLGSRSGADLASGAV
+145 RLGSRAGADLASGAV

-166 RVPADLAHSAAV
+166 RVPADPARGAA
-178 PAPGGGP
+178 AGGPGGGL
-185 LAGTLVTVGGQ
+185 LADGPAAGGQ
-196 AAGVAAA
+196 AAGPAAE
-203 GDLLDGEPVV
+203 GDVLDGEPVV

-242 AVAWQLAA
+242 AVAWQMAA
-250 RVVAAYAGPMDAVHW
+250 RAVAAYAGPMDAVHW

-281 AEHLSNPADLHQ
+281 AEHLGNTADLYQ

-301 ARSLSRQP
+301 ARSLSRVSSP
-309 SAIRKILDCQRTRE
+309 VRKILDCQRTRE

-343 YSDQVTLAARI
+343 YGDQVTLAARI

-380 SHAQLVLLRA
+380 SHAQLVLLQA

-422 AREFPAGARPATVA
+422 AREFPAGGRPATVA

-444 TGRVLDAAA
+444 TGRVLDVAGM
-453 TIQRDLREQVAQV
+453 IQRALREQVAQV
-466 PRLVAPPG
+466 PRLVAPPV

-500 AGLVSLPAGIAP
+500 AGLISLPAGIAP
-512 DGEPWDRQPV
+512 DGEPWDRPAV

-547 GIPVEVVGL
+547 GVPVEVVGL

-606 ARDLAREPRDQAGPG
+606 ARDLARELREPAGPG
-621 AAQRDGSQAGHDA
+621 AAQRYGSQAGHDPGE
-634 RKHQSGPGGASPRT
+634 HQGGPGGESPGTRD
-648 WEEGRGVSQQN
+648 EGSGVSQEN
-659 DAMEQAVIDL
+659 DALAQAVTDL

-686 GAYSAKAYQRFSA
+686 GAYSAKAYQRLSA
-699 LAAELRALRTHVS
+699 LAGELRALRAHVS

-737 RDPTVARADL
+737 RDPAVARADL

-811 VPGLATG
+811 VPGLAAG
-818 VRASVFPA
+818 PRASVFPA

-841 PFSLRGDAED
+841 PFTLRGDAED
-851 LPVLRDLTEG
+851 LPVLRDLTET
-861 SRDAFIRACSARE
+861 SRDAFTRACSARE

-903 ASPLGPS
+903 ASALGPS
-910 VFLGEVRAACASGAG
+910 VFLEEVRAACAGGAG
-925 TVAYWAPPPDEDAQN
+925 TVAHWAPPPDEDAQN
-940 PALAEPAVVSWPAAA
+940 PALAEPAVVSWPPAAEG
-955 DSPRQAAVREAAG
+955 PRQAAVREAATL
-968 MVERELARLS
+968 VEGELARLS
-978 GGSEAAARRATRVGT
+978 RESESAAGEAAAGQAAASGA
-993 DGEGWAAE
+993 GEPAVS
-1001 PEGGAGAGPTE
+1001 GAGADGIE
-1012 PGRAVRAAGSA
+1012 
-1023 GKLTEPGRTAGDAG
+1023 
-1037 DADELSE
+1037 EL
-1044 PGRAADDAGEPDRAL
+1044 GEPDQAL

-1064 RDATLLLAELSQ
+1064 RDASLLLAELSQ

-1103 GRLAQQ
+1103 DRLAQQ
-1109 IRRPMPRPPVP
+1109 IRRPMPRPPAP
-1120 QARRGTAFHRWLEQ
+1120 RARRGTAFHRWLEQ

-1161 DLALLRERF
+1161 DLALLQERF

-1212 DVVDWKTGEPPA
+1212 DVVDWKTGEPPD
-1224 SAADQRAASV
+1224 SPADLRAASV
-1234 QLAAYRIAWARL
+1234 QLAAYRVAWARL
-1246 AGVPLD
+1246 AGVPLE
-1252 RVRAGFYYVRHDQTL
+1252 RVRAGFYYVRRDQTL

-1273 DETGLA
+1273 DEAGLS

-1284 VPLAHGASAP
+1284 VPLARGA